1 MRMYLLTEHVP
12 LPFMTLFHLLTARL
26 PRSISTMLLMTY
38 EEVFKHGT
46 QRRNNNMMDIQWF
59 TLVWHGQ
66 IIMIVLQE
74 MYQER
79 RA

>member
-12 LPFMTLFHLLTARL
+12 LPFMTLFHLLTAGI
-26 PRSISTMLLMTY
+26 PRSISKTLLMTY

-46 QRRNNNMMDIQWF
+46 QRRNNMLMAFQWF

-74 MYQER
+74 MHQER